1 MFKNITLSKITIS
14 MFLLVSCVTLSAC
27 GTSEKELSVIPTA
40 TPIITEAPS
49 ATNTPTPTLTPE
61 PVYVDYAA
69 TLSLDMTSN
78 TAKINATVRNFV
90 DGDTVHFNVPSDVI
104 PDGIL
109 KARFLAIN
117 TPESTGKIEEWG
129 KAASAFT
136 REKLQDATSI
146 ILESDNS
153 SWNLDSTG
161 GRYLVWVWYK
171 TDASSEYRNLNLEIL
186 QNGLAIASSTA
197 NNRYGTI
204 AMAALTNAKAC
215 KLKIYSGEKDP
226 DFYYGDAYELT
237 LSELR
242 QNIADYSGKKVAFE
256 GVVTMNS
263 ENTVYVEEYDPENDL
278 YNGIAVYYGY
288 NLSGGG
294 LEILHVGNR
303 VRIVGS
309 CQYYE
314 AGGTY
319 QIADVQYKVMKPND
333 PSNLQLISTGHS
345 AAFAI
350 IPPEKFVNGRV
361 TVKDENG
368 NTKDFS
374 YAELIL
380 GSTISMDN
388 LEVYKTSTT
397 TNESS
402 SSYGAMTLYCKSEDG
417 LYITVRTAV
426 LYDENRNLITAD
438 LYEGEKIS
446 VKGIVEYYN
455 GDYQIKVLSKE
466 YITTINH

>member
-1 MFKNITLSKITIS
+1 MFKNIKLSKITIS
-14 MFLLVSCVTLSAC
+14 MLFLVSCAMLSAC
-27 GTSEKELSVIPTA
+27 GTSGNDVSV
-40 TPIITEAPS
+40 TPSPAPVITEAPA
-49 ATNTPTPTLTPE
+49 ATDTPTPSPTDA
-61 PVYVDYAA
+61 PVYIDYAA
-69 TLSLDMTSN
+69 TLTLDMTSE
-78 TAKINATVRNFV
+78 TAKVNATVRNFV
-90 DGDTVHFNVPSDVI
+90 DGDTVHFNVPADVI
-104 PDGIL
+104 PEGLL

-136 REKLQDATSI
+136 KEKLQNAASI

-171 TDASSEYRNLNLEIL
+171 TDDASEYRNLNLEIL

-204 AMAALTNAKAC
+204 AMAALSNAKAC
-215 KLKIYSGEKDP
+215 KLKIYSGEQDP

-242 QNIADYSGKKVAFE
+242 QNIADYNGKKVAFE

-345 AAFAI
+345 AAFALVSADQ
-350 IPPEKFVNGRV
+350 FVNGRV
-361 TVKDENG
+361 TTEDENG
-368 NTKDFS
+368 NTKEFS
-374 YAELIL
+374 YAELIV

-438 LYEGEKIS
+438 RYEGENIS

-455 GDYQIKVLSKE
+455 GNYQIKVLSKE
-466 YITTINH
+466 YITINH